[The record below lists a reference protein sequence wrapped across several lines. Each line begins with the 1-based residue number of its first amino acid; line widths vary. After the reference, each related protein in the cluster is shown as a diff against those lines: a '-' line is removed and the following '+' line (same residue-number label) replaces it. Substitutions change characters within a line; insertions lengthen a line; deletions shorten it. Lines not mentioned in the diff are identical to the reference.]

1 MGEICGDGAM
11 SAGARVAYL
20 LCNAGRNMAGAFV
33 PLKVERWRLPHAEI
47 GRARH
52 RLTSP
57 SRIVSEH
64 ALSSVLRAWAPDRP
78 ITIIDIGCGSGGARE
93 MFAAA
98 GLHGTYVGVDVDD
111 RFQPDGWPMFE
122 SRFVQADAHAADLPQ
137 ADLIFSFSALEHIPD
152 DNRLIERLRGFV
164 KPDGL
169 QLHIV
174 PAGWALAAYLWH
186 GYRQYSRA
194 AVRRRFDRATTR
206 VIAAGG
212 VPSLLLHVFGIAVP
226 EILLRRNLR
235 RRWPQAFGR
244 ALAAG
249 LGADRWLAIA
259 PTNYVV
265 VERAA

>member
-11 SAGARVAYL
+11 APWARLAYL
-20 LCNAGRNMAGAFV
+20 VLNAGRNMAGAFV
-33 PLKVERWRLPHAEI
+33 PLQVERWRLPRAEI

-57 SRIVSEH
+57 SRIISEH

-78 ITIIDIGCGSGGARE
+78 VTIVDIGCGSGGARE

-98 GLHGTYVGVDVDD
+98 GLHGTYIGVDVDD
-111 RFQPDGWPMFE
+111 RFQADGWPMFE
-122 SRFVQADAHAADLPQ
+122 SRFVQADAHEAELPP
-137 ADLIFSFSALEHIPD
+137 ADLIFSFSALEHIPN
-152 DNRLIERLRGFV
+152 DNLLIERLRGFI

-186 GYRQYSRA
+186 GYRQYPRA
-194 AVRRRFDRATTR
+194 ALRRRFDPSTTR

-212 VPSLLLHVFGIAVP
+212 VPSLLLHVFGIALP
-226 EILLRRNLR
+226 EILIRQNLR

-249 LGADRWLAIA
+249 LDADRWLPVA